1 MAEILVQNKEI
12 VIPGEELATGMEFLP
27 SFGTYRDKDKI
38 VASRLGLVSIDGKII
53 KIIPL
58 TGKYNPRRGDVIMG
72 RIEDVSYSGWRVNM
86 NCAYPAMLS
95 MKEATSEFIQRGAD
109 LTQFFDVD
117 DYVVAKII
125 NVTSQKLIDLTMR
138 GPGLRKLT
146 GGRVVDVNTNKVP
159 RIIGKQGSMVYMIKE
174 ATGCKIIVGQNGLL
188 WILGEPKSEL
198 IAIEAIRKIEQESH
212 LSGLTERIKEFLEK
226 STGKKIEEKKFEEG
240 EEHDLSK
247 TI

>member
-1 MAEILVQNKEI
+1 MGEILVENKAI

-27 SFGTYRDKDKI
+27 SFGTYRDKDKVI
-38 VASRLGLVSIDGKII
+38 ASRLGLVSIDGRII

-58 TGKYNPRRGDVIMG
+58 TGKYNPRRGDVIIG
-72 RIEDVSYSGWRVNM
+72 KIEDVSYSGWRVNT

-95 MKEATSEFIQRGAD
+95 VKDATSEFVQRGTD

-117 DYVVAKII
+117 DYIVAKII

-138 GPGLRKLT
+138 GPGLRKLV
-146 GGRVVDVNTNKVP
+146 GGRVIEVNTNKVP
-159 RIIGKQGSMVYMIKE
+159 RIIGKQGSMIHMIKE

-188 WILGEPKSEL
+188 WILGEPKNEL

-212 LSGLTERIKEFLEK
+212 LSGLTEKIKEFLEK
-226 STGKKIEEKKFEEG
+226 STGKKIEDNKGEKNE
-240 EEHDLSK
+240 LS
-247 TI
+247 